1 MSSCL
6 LTPSSDLPPNPL
18 LCVFYSIFDDAIGP
32 VLSSAYPPDLPLHIG
47 VPTFDD
53 FKAALKTPERCPL
66 SACYHSAR
74 KGDLTSP
81 VPVPASGGLW
91 KELVEYIITNHT
103 SQPPNNVICVHVPP
117 TSPGPGGIT
126 LISCPARLKSEIY
139 DRNSFTFNISFFV
152 LGKDASCYVDSCL
165 RLSEALINAEKEC
178 SFLTNPTTTATSS
191 QGVEKICQSVFQSF
205 NSTEARLTTVI
216 GNDVITLSRVDPSPN
231 SSLIIPP
238 IPNKSGIPILT
249 SSSFVAKDLTVPF
262 IVPSL
267 NGVSSIR
274 EVAAKSEVDVGNIL
288 QCVRVIVREGKG
300 VLRSRGGTEINREG
314 KVEERSATGLKE
326 IVHCYPCAVQKVG
339 RKKIMS
345 KGLQLRLDEVVVA
358 AVDGTRSEEE
368 LEDILGLK
376 RDEIKRSCER
386 MGREYACIYI

>member
-1 MSSCL
+1 MLQLFSIPFYCPATSSIAPNKSSQLDHTTLLLINAATVDQFLIMSSCL

-32 VLSSAYPPDLPLHIG
+32 VLSSAYPPDLPLYKR

-53 FKAALKTPERCPL
+53 FKAALKTPVRCPL

-178 SFLTNPTTTATSS
+178 RS
-191 QGVEKICQSVFQSF
+191 EKLK
-205 NSTEARLTTVI
+205 A
-216 GNDVITLSRVDPSPN
+216 
-231 SSLIIPP
+231 
-238 IPNKSGIPILT
+238 
-249 SSSFVAKDLTVPF
+249 
-262 IVPSL
+262 
-267 NGVSSIR
+267 
-274 EVAAKSEVDVGNIL
+274 VGN
-288 QCVRVIVREGKG
+288 
-300 VLRSRGGTEINREG
+300 T
-314 KVEERSATGLKE
+314 
-326 IVHCYPCAVQKVG
+326 
-339 RKKIMS
+339 
-345 KGLQLRLDEVVVA
+345 
-358 AVDGTRSEEE
+358 
-368 LEDILGLK
+368 
-376 RDEIKRSCER
+376 
-386 MGREYACIYI
+386 